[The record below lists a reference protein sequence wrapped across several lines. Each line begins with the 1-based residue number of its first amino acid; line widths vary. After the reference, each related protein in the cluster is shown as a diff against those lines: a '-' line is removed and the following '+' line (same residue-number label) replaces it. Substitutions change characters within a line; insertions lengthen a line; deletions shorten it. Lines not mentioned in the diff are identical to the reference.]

1 MYQALI
7 SFSGIISMTKGE
19 IRKLSNHDLIQDL
32 LKANFIEEYKINES
46 KTEIKE
52 KKHRKKD

>member
-7 SFSGIISMTKGE
+7 SFSGLISMTKGE
-19 IRKLSNHDLIQDL
+19 IRKLSNPDLIQDL
-32 LKANFIEEYKINES
+32 LKAHFIEEYKINES

>member
-7 SFSGIISMTKGE
+7 SFSGLISMTKGE
-19 IRKLSNHDLIQDL
+19 IRKLSNPDLIQDL